1 VPVTANGV
9 ILYLHDK
16 SLLSQETGLRHGT
29 STDYLGNE
37 VC

>member
-1 VPVTANGV
+1 VTANGV

-16 SLLSQETGLRHGT
+16 SLLFEEIGLGHGT